1 MRWPFCFKRMERSET
16 QRAFQTG
23 LRILGYRPR
32 TRREVVDRLE
42 RRYSSD
48 AAQQAV
54 ERLEQSGYLDDA
66 DFARSWR
73 RSREAH
79 RPRSGSLIRREL
91 EQRGVSREVAEEAVV
106 GLDEEDS
113 AYRAGLRRLRRL
125 RDLEW
130 ATFLRRLGDYLRGR
144 GFSITLT
151 HRIVE
156 RLWAER
162 YGC

>member
-1 MRWPFCFKRMERSET
+1 MERNET

-32 TRREVVDRLE
+32 TRKEVVDRLE
-42 RRYSSD
+42 RRFSSD

-73 RSREAH
+73 RSREAD
-79 RPRSGSLIRREL
+79 RPRSASLIRREL
-91 EQRGVSREVAEEAVV
+91 EQRGVSREVAEEAVAD
-106 GLDEEDS
+106 LDEDDS
-113 AYRAGLRRLRRL
+113 AYRAGLRRLSSL
-125 RDLEW
+125 RDLDW
-130 ATFLRRLGDYLRGR
+130 STFRRRLGDYLRRR
-144 GFSITLT
+144 GFPITLT
-151 HRIVE
+151 YRIVE
-156 RLWAER
+156 RLWTER